1 MLKKLAVLSFIVVGM
16 MAFGDEN
23 DTFNVKLEESVVT
36 ATGFDDVQSN
46 QIKNTTIVTAQDIH
60 DKGYNTVEEILKRTP
75 GVNFVNNAF
84 GYIVDVRGQGC

>member
-1 MLKKLAVLSFIVVGM
+1 MLKKLAILSLIVVGM
-16 MAFGDEN
+16 MAFGDDN

-60 DKGYNTVEEILKRTP
+60 NKGYNTIEEILKRTP
-75 GVNFVNNAF
+75 GINFVNN
-84 GYIVDVRGQGC
+84 GYC